1 MGYYAN
7 GGGTLK
13 LKKDMTV
20 PASILADLGR
30 EFTEVADAPDGG
42 LWLTFEY
49 DKYHDD
55 DVTDAMRNL
64 APFVESGNV
73 EFAGDDDCHWRFHF
87 WNGTMKYQ
95 SGRIVYEDADP
106 DWRRADRAEMIG
118 CIIDAFED
126 WLTEKGITEEDIPN
140 DDRDED
146 DGAALI
152 YGCDY
157 GNLEGIIEDILV
169 EHELIEEEK

>member
-1 MGYYAN
+1 MGYYAC

-13 LKKDMTV
+13 LKKDMKI
-20 PASILADLGR
+20 PAEILADLGR
-30 EFTEVADAPDGG
+30 EFSEVADAPDGG
-42 LWLTFEY
+42 LYLTFEY

-55 DVTDAMRNL
+55 DVTEALRSL

-95 SGRIVYEDADP
+95 CGRLVYEDADP
-106 DWRRADRAEMIG
+106 DWRRLYRVEMIG
-118 CIIDAFED
+118 CIIDVFED
-126 WLTEKGITEEDIPN
+126 WLTEKGITPEDIPN
-140 DDRDED
+140 DDRYED
-146 DGAALI
+146 DGAII

-157 GNLEGIIEDILV
+157 GDLEGQIEDVLV
-169 EHELIEEEK
+169 KAELLEEDK

>member
-7 GGGTLK
+7 GGGALTLK
-13 LKKDMTV
+13 KGMTI

-30 EFTEVADAPDGG
+30 EFSEVADSPDGG

-55 DVTDAMRNL
+55 EVTEALRNL

-73 EFAGDDDCHWRFHF
+73 EFSGDDDCHWRFHF

-95 SGRIVYEDADP
+95 DGRLVYEDADP
-106 DWRRADRAEMIG
+106 DYRKVERMEMIG
-118 CIIDAFED
+118 RIIDVFED
-126 WLTEKGITEEDIPN
+126 FLDEKNVEIPN
-140 DDRDED
+140 EDREP
-146 DGAALI
+146 DGANI
-152 YGCDY
+152 FGCDY
-157 GNLEGIIEDILV
+157 GTLEGRIEDVLV
-169 EHELIEEEK
+169 KAELIKEDR